1 MAPPDFFETIP
12 HENYP
17 SFKGVLNY
25 FDDKITATTT
35 EHPPPRLCII
45 TRYAM
50 ELRISN
56 GFHTPVVWGKTCK
69 VDSGLKRK
77 HHFNCFIF
85 QKNIRFIAKCFIVSC
100 LIFLS
105 NDAEKE
111 IMRQQD
117 QNTRRLRTSTAIAGK
132 NKTGTRVRRVPA
144 KGGMDIQH
152 DRSTANHQPR
162 LVSRNNQL
170 HSTNRSRPIGPT
182 KADQS
187 ESASISCFRFLI
199 TTVTGLA

>member
-35 EHPPPRLCII
+35 EHPPPRLCLI

-56 GFHTPVVWGKTCK
+56 GFHTPVVWGKTCR

-105 NDAEKE
+105 DDAEKE

-117 QNTRRLRTSTAIAGK
+117 QNTGRLRTSQQSPEKQNRHPREASAGE
-132 NKTGTRVRRVPA
+132 RRY
-144 KGGMDIQH
+144 G
-152 DRSTANHQPR
+152 
-162 LVSRNNQL
+162 
-170 HSTNRSRPIGPT
+170 HSTRPFNRKS
-182 KADQS
+182 
-187 ESASISCFRFLI
+187 SA
-199 TTVTGLA
+199 TTGQPQ